1 MKNKKIIG
9 LIGGVGPQS
18 TNYIYKKI
26 ISMAQKKYGA
36 KDNDDYPEMVI
47 HSIPIPDFIS
57 NKRKIIE
64 ALNMLKNSVKLLTS
78 SGVTALAI
86 GSNTVHILKEE
97 LSKTTKVQFISTIE
111 LVARRCFQK
120 KYKKVALFGSPVLIE
135 STIYEKELSKYDI
148 NVLLPELDEREILD
162 HMIRS
167 VLAGKKDH
175 DKKDAYVNLINR
187 LIKDGA
193 EAVILGCTELPMA
206 INYEALGDKMLNS
219 DEILAEGIVDYYYQ
233 KN

>member
-1 MKNKKIIG
+1 MRDKNKIIG

-26 ISMAQKKYGA
+26 ISLSQKKYGA
-36 KDNDDYPEMVI
+36 KNNDDYPQMLI

-57 NKRKIIE
+57 NKEKVKP
-64 ALNMLKNSVKLLTS
+64 ALIMLKESVKLLTNC
-78 SGVTALAI
+78 GVTALVI

-97 LSKTTKVQFISTIE
+97 LAKTTQIKFISTIE
-111 LVARRCFQK
+111 LVAK
-120 KYKKVALFGSPVLIE
+120 KCNENKFMKVALLGSPVLIE
-135 STIYEKELSKYDI
+135 SGIYEKELQKYQIETLVPEI
-148 NVLLPELDEREILD
+148 NELEILD

-167 VLAGKKDH
+167 VLAGKKEHEKRD
-175 DKKDAYVNLINR
+175 DYVNLINR
-187 LIKDGA
+187 MFNGGA

-219 DEILAEGIVDYYYQ
+219 DEILAEGIVDYYY
-233 KN
+233 K